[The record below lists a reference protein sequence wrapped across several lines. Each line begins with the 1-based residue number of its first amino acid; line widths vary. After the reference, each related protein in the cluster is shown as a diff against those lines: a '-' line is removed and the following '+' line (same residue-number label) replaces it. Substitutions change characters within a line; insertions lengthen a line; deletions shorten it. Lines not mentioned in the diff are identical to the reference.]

1 MKLLRE
7 RVALEIDRASQYD
20 SCVGSLFELELNDSE
35 LDPDLKK
42 YKDFLLKCADRII
55 KMVEK
60 DRDANI

>member
-1 MKLLRE
+1 MKSLRE

-20 SCVGSLFELELNDSE
+20 NCVGSLLELELDDSK
-35 LDPDLKK
+35 LDPDLKR

-60 DRDANI
+60 YRDANI